1 MDHGRDM
8 LIRRAMLQNIL
19 EKFDETQRR
28 ILVRNVAFSVGEV
41 SYQIFVF

>member
-8 LIRRAMLQNIL
+8 LIRRAMLQNIP